1 MLYLTKS
8 KLTVMLKYIFF
19 VFLLI
24 SSLSQSIAQSLPQS
38 DPKAIAANNKNNVDD
53 PQSFSAVYDNNT
65 TAVNDNIP
73 VVEFSNAYPNP
84 VSSFVNFNYNIAGA
98 GSAEFI
104 ITDILGSEIYR
115 VELQNEN
122 NKLSIDLSTYNVGV
136 YFYSLFVDGR
146 QQFTRKLIIRR

>member
-1 MLYLTKS
+1 
-8 KLTVMLKYIFF
+8 MLKYIFI
-19 VFLLI
+19 VFLVAF
-24 SSLSQSIAQSLPQS
+24 SLSQSIAQSLAQS
-38 DPKAIAANNKNNVDD
+38 DPKGITANNKSNVDD
-53 PQSFSAVYDNNT
+53 PASFSAAYDNNMA
-65 TAVNDNIP
+65 AVNDNIP

-84 VSSFVNFNYNIAGA
+84 VSSFVNFSYNIAGA

-146 QQFTRKLIIRR
+146 QHFTRKLIIRR